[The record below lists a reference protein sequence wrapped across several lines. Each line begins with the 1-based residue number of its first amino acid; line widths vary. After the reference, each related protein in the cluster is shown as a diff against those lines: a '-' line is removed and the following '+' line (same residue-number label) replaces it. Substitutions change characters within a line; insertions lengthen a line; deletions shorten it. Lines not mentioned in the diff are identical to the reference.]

1 MYFDFVYETGRKIT
15 IFPKVAFLEKR
26 FKQVEFPYNSAEFL
40 SGVFIWFIVPTL
52 IGLLFY
58 LLFYL
63 MPGTL
68 YSGLFTL
75 MSYCFFFLAFL
86 LAISSYLYGASICYT
101 QGIMQQKEEM
111 LQALLEMAN
120 YISLNTSMEFA
131 FVETSKGLTG
141 VLGKQFRDIVKKLET
156 KQYKTLGE
164 AFEDY
169 IPVWMEINPDFVKG
183 LTVLRTAAL
192 APLSEREGML
202 REGIRTI
209 IQSYYTLGKR
219 STEKLSN
226 QAKNLVS
233 IGVMLPMMS
242 LILLPMVSIF
252 LPQLI
257 NIPLLIFI
265 YDVLCPTLLV
275 LFAMNFALNRVQVN
289 TIDLSLS
296 PKFKRMPQGIYIICI
311 LIAFFLALP
320 AIFHFSTM
328 DLNTRAGVAREYSF
342 PSLFIAWLF
351 TFGIFL
357 AIELFTYIYIK
368 LNERTWLEM
377 REVEDD
383 IPHLLQ
389 VIGSYL
395 VLNRPME
402 SIFEDVKMDYIRH
415 GFRKHA
421 VVKIFNEMINTLYN
435 TKKTLAEIV
444 KTKLP
449 EIVASKRLIQI
460 FRRLI
465 NFAETDIKS
474 AAKTAKM
481 IRRHTLSVFRLD
493 NYMQTLLS
501 DTSATV
507 DLSAKALAPILA
519 STAIIMAVAIV
530 MSLEFIT
537 AQIESVAKAV
547 GLQKFSLEL
556 ADLSSIIPPTV
567 VEVIVGIYLILTM
580 IVLGVFLANIRY
592 GTDRYRIGKTVFS
605 TLLVGFL
612 LYSAMLL
619 FGIMLFTTVVFKGV
633 LVQ

>member
-75 MSYCFFFLAFL
+75 LSYCFFFLAFL

-101 QGIMQQKEEM
+101 QGIMKQKEEM

-183 LTVLRTAAL
+183 LTVLQTAAL
-192 APLSEREGML
+192 APLSERESML

-265 YDVLCPTLLV
+265 YDVLC
-275 LFAMNFALNRVQVN
+275 
-289 TIDLSLS
+289 
-296 PKFKRMPQGIYIICI
+296 
-311 LIAFFLALP
+311 
-320 AIFHFSTM
+320 
-328 DLNTRAGVAREYSF
+328 
-342 PSLFIAWLF
+342 
-351 TFGIFL
+351 
-357 AIELFTYIYIK
+357 
-368 LNERTWLEM
+368 
-377 REVEDD
+377 
-383 IPHLLQ
+383 
-389 VIGSYL
+389 
-395 VLNRPME
+395 
-402 SIFEDVKMDYIRH
+402 
-415 GFRKHA
+415 
-421 VVKIFNEMINTLYN
+421 
-435 TKKTLAEIV
+435 
-444 KTKLP
+444 
-449 EIVASKRLIQI
+449 
-460 FRRLI
+460 
-465 NFAETDIKS
+465 
-474 AAKTAKM
+474 
-481 IRRHTLSVFRLD
+481 
-493 NYMQTLLS
+493 
-501 DTSATV
+501 
-507 DLSAKALAPILA
+507 
-519 STAIIMAVAIV
+519 
-530 MSLEFIT
+530 
-537 AQIESVAKAV
+537 
-547 GLQKFSLEL
+547 
-556 ADLSSIIPPTV
+556 
-567 VEVIVGIYLILTM
+567 
-580 IVLGVFLANIRY
+580 
-592 GTDRYRIGKTVFS
+592 
-605 TLLVGFL
+605 
-612 LYSAMLL
+612 
-619 FGIMLFTTVVFKGV
+619 
-633 LVQ
+633 